1 MATLNAFSFY
11 PKILLVGVAAL
22 ALLVACGEE
31 DSSKA
36 PSVSSTGRGVKAN
49 LNPPCTYVAGRTN
62 KVDAEL
68 FDTTGKGDIQH
79 LKQLIDAGRNVNAT
93 DSLKRTPLFVAA
105 FCNRPEVENFLIDKG
120 GAVNARDFLGMT
132 PLHAAV
138 LVGGSEAAKVLI
150 LKGANINIRNAAGF
164 TPLRLAAATDQI
176 AMVELL
182 LEHEANVQAHDLDGI
197 AAAALAAKNKY
208 PLAVAAIHKSQ
219 EKQPTS
225 TQE

>member
-1 MATLNAFSFY
+1 MAMLNAFSFY
-11 PKILLVGVAAL
+11 PKILLVGVAVL
-22 ALLVACGEE
+22 ALLAACGEQN
-31 DSSKA
+31 SSKA
-36 PSVSSTGRGVKAN
+36 PSSTTGSGVKASFLSCAN
-49 LNPPCTYVAGRTN
+49 VAGRPN

-68 FDTTGKGDIQH
+68 FDASGKGDIQR
-79 LKQLIDAGRNVNAT
+79 LKQLIDAGRNVNAK

-150 LKGANINIRNAAGF
+150 LKGANVNMRNTAGF
-164 TPLRLAAATDQI
+164 TPLRLAAATGQI
-176 AMVELL
+176 PMAELL
-182 LEHEANVQAHDLDGI
+182 LEHGANVQAHDLDGI
-197 AAAALAAKNKY
+197 SAAAHAAKNKY
-208 PLAVAAIHKSQ
+208 PFVVGAIQKLQ

-225 TQE
+225 TQK